1 MAKLSQSLLQQIQ
14 KNVSIVR
21 LVQAKGV
28 ELTKQDRLWV
38 GNCLFCKSQQSLKVN
53 AFKNNWSCGD
63 CGASGDALGWV
74 MKVDGVSKS
83 HAAELL
89 RNDLYLK
96 VDGDE
101 EAKPVKRGTVKKLV
115 DDIDSSLTGL
125 EMLQQV
131 MDFYHQTLL
140 KSDEVMQFLE
150 TKKIAS
156 TELIHYF
163 KLGYANR
170 SLSYRLPDKNRKAGK
185 EIRSKMQSLGVI
197 RSSGHEHLNGSLVI
211 PIRDVNGICHDAY
224 GRKILSNLR
233 KGTLLDLYLGDPVRG
248 VFNEEAFSH
257 SKTIIFCLKSIDAL
271 TFWVNGVRNVSVIYG
286 VDGLTDDIKHAIQF
300 HGVEKVVLAF
310 PQGSEEDKYL
320 QVCADEMMKL
330 GVDCYRSIFPA
341 GLDVNSFARQVDN
354 PPEALAEKV
363 RQIEWLGNGKQPQL
377 DMPEMPDN
385 ISVDA
390 TEADMSDSHDLKIA
404 DELGNEQ
411 GGFVHHHTDSQGGT
425 HSQIDIAEDASVD
438 VTASD
443 HEVVIP
449 IGDRHYRIRGLAK
462 NLSFDQLKIN
472 LLISRDKYF
481 HIDTF
486 DLYHARHRASFVN
499 QASTELSLKESTI
512 KKDLGHVLLKLEELQ
527 DGNINK
533 ALDSNKEV
541 ETMSEADKSQALSLL
556 QSVDLMDN
564 IIKDV
569 ESIGVVGERTNI
581 LLSYLAATSRKLTN
595 PLAIVIQSASAS
607 GKSALMNG
615 VLSLMPPEECLSLSA
630 VTGQSLFYMNQHG
643 LKHKVLSI
651 AEEEGA
657 SNASYALKLLQS
669 DGKLKIASTGKE
681 VSTGRLVTQ
690 EYEVEG
696 PVSLFLTTTA
706 INVSDEELQN
716 RCIVLTVD
724 ESHQHTAEIHVMQRK
739 QQTLEGMLQVQDKSE
754 VLNRHHNAQRL
765 LRPYLVVNPY
775 AEKLTFFSHKTRS
788 RRDHMKY
795 LSLIQSITLLKQCQK
810 TVKSINHKG
819 VLLHYIETSIDDIAL
834 ANELAK
840 DVLGLSITE
849 IPRQTQKLLAI
860 IQAMVS
866 EVSVEKVIDKAD
878 VRFTRKDVRQF
889 CDWGDTQLKV
899 HLKRLAELE
908 CLVIHK
914 GGRTL
919 SYEYELAIFSG
930 NSNADDCQLVDIE
943 LLKSG

>member
-1 MAKLSQSLLQQIQ
+1 MFMAKLNQSLLQQIQ

-21 LVQAKGV
+21 LVQTKGV
-28 ELTKQDRLWV
+28 ELIKQDKLWV
-38 GNCLFCKSQQSLKVN
+38 GSCLFCKSQQSLKVN
-53 AFKNNWSCGD
+53 AFKNNWSCD
-63 CGASGDALGWV
+63 ECDASGDALDWV

-96 VDGDE
+96 VKDD
-101 EAKPVKRGTVKKLV
+101 EAKPVKHGTVKKLV

-131 MDFYHQTLL
+131 MGFYHQTLL
-140 KSDEVMQFLE
+140 KSDEIMRFLE

-156 TELIHYF
+156 VELIKHF

-185 EIRSKMQSLGVI
+185 DIRTKLQSLGVM

-233 KGTLLDLYLGDPVRG
+233 KGTPLDLYLGDPVVG
-248 VFNEEAFSH
+248 VFNEVVFTH
-257 SKTIIFCLKSIDAL
+257 SKTIIFCLKPMDAL
-271 TFWVNGVRNVSVIYG
+271 TFWVNGVRNVSLIYG
-286 VDGLTDDIKHAIQF
+286 VDGLTGDIKQAVQL
-300 HGVEKVVLAF
+300 HGIKKVVLAF
-310 PQGSEEDKYL
+310 PQGAEEDKYL
-320 QVCADEMMKL
+320 QHCTDEMMRL
-330 GVDCYRSIFPA
+330 GVDCYRSIFPV

-354 PPEALAEKV
+354 PQEALAEKV
-363 RQIEWLGNGKQPQL
+363 RQIEWLGNGERSVFDEQAVL
-377 DMPEMPDN
+377 EVAAMDGHEPEGDE
-385 ISVDA
+385 VGGA
-390 TEADMSDSHDLKIA
+390 QDSPVHGYAHNQDGIHTQIEIT
-404 DELGNEQ
+404 DE
-411 GGFVHHHTDSQGGT
+411 V
-425 HSQIDIAEDASVD
+425 
-438 VTASD
+438 VTSD

-449 IGDRHYRIRGLAK
+449 IGDRRYRIRGLAK

-481 HIDTF
+481 HVDTF

-533 ALDSNKEV
+533 ALESNKEV

-581 LLSYLAATSRKLTN
+581 LLSYLAATSRKLTH
-595 PLAIVIQSASAS
+595 PLAVVIQSASAS

-669 DGKLKIASTGKE
+669 DGRLKITSTGKN
-681 VSTGRLVTQ
+681 VATGRLVTQ

-716 RCIVLTVD
+716 RCIILTVD
-724 ESHQHTAEIHVMQRK
+724 ESHQHTEVIHAMQRK
-739 QQTLEGMLQVQDKSE
+739 QQTLEGVLQTQDKGV

-810 TVKSINHKG
+810 TVKSVNHKG
-819 VLLHYIETSIDDIAL
+819 VLLHYIETTIDDIAL

-849 IPRQTQKLLAI
+849 TPRQTQKLLTI
-860 IQAMVS
+860 IQTMVD
-866 EVSVEKVIDKAD
+866 EVSVEKVVDKAD
-878 VRFTRKDVRQF
+878 IRFTRKDVRYF
-889 CDWGDTQLKV
+889 CDWGDTQLKI

-908 CLVIHK
+908 CIVIHK

-919 SYEYELAIFSG
+919 SYEYELMVFTG
-930 NSNADDCQLVDIE
+930 NDNTDDCQLVDVE